1 MMKRVFKKLPDGR
14 VIYTF
19 ESASVEAPE
28 KAVMPQP
35 KPKHIGGGWYELPD
49 GQKVRKKDLE
59 AGD

>member
-28 KAVMPQP
+28 KAVMPKPEP
-35 KPKHIGGGWYELPD
+35 KQTGGG
-49 GQKVRKKDLE
+49 RKTRKSAPKK